1 MLLSSLIEGVWNLP
15 VGIDSAAH
23 FPCLSRHNQMQSLRF
38 GTSAFGWLLCIVQ
51 CDHCIDGVHRSSF
64 DWDGV
69 HRSSFGW
76 DGVHRSS
83 FDWDGVMARLSVGTA
98 FIARLL
104 FCFRHSVLRLSRDGV
119 HRSSLFDWILR
130 SSLDPFRFRLG
141 VLALFAHALV
151 DVVIS

>member
-1 MLLSSLIEGVWNLP
+1 MILLLFEVCCYRPLLKVYETSQLGSIALHIFRVWHGTIRCNRCGSEPLLLVDCCVLCSVITVSTAFIARLS
-15 VGIDSAAH
+15 VG
-23 FPCLSRHNQMQSLRF
+23 
-38 GTSAFGWLLCIVQ
+38 TAFI
-51 CDHCIDGVHRSSF
+51 
-64 DWDGV
+64 
-69 HRSSFGW
+69 
-76 DGVHRSS
+76 
-83 FDWDGVMARLSVGTA
+83 ARLSVGTA

>member
-1 MLLSSLIEGVWNLP
+1 MILLLFEVCCYRPLLKVYETSQLGLIALHIFRIW
-15 VGIDSAAH
+15 H
-23 FPCLSRHNQMQSLRF
+23 
-38 GTSAFGWLLCIVQ
+38 GTIRCNRRGSEPLLLVDCCVLCSVITVLTVF
-51 CDHCIDGVHRSSF
+51 I
-64 DWDGV
+64 
-69 HRSSFGW
+69 
-76 DGVHRSS
+76 
-83 FDWDGVMARLSVGTA
+83 ARLSVGTA

-104 FCFRHSVLRLSRDGV
+104 FCFPHSVLCLSQYGV